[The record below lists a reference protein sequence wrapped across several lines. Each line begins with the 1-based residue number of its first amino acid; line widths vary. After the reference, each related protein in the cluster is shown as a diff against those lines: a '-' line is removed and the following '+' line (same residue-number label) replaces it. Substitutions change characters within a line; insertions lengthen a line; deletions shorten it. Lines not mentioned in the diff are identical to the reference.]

1 MEKIITCFWLALFFP
16 CRQIILGSLIMIKCL
31 FSDHLAKVKSRKPVE
46 CQATH
51 VLFLRVG
58 SLCLSWFLSSP
69 AGEASSVNVDTASY
83 LSSILIAASML
94 KWGPLLIDSV
104 LALEMFTASASSCP
118 LCWPWVILCLWG
130 SGRNGAGGGESA
142 GLLFKLLIFPERCC
156 WGRCW
161 CGLRAVHFANLQ
173 SGWLCIDFISLF

>member
-1 MEKIITCFWLALFFP
+1 
-16 CRQIILGSLIMIKCL
+16 MIKCL

-58 SLCLSWFLSSP
+58 SLCLSWFLRSP
-69 AGEASSVNVDTASY
+69 AGEASSVNMNTASS
-83 LSSILIAASML
+83 LSSILTAASVL
-94 KWGPLLIDSV
+94 KWGPLLIDTV
-104 LALEMFTASASSCP
+104 LALEMFTASASSSP

-130 SGRNGAGGGESA
+130 GERNGAGGGESA
-142 GLLFKLLIFPERCC
+142 VLLFRLLIFPERCC

-161 CGLRAVHFANLQ
+161 WGLHAAHFADLL
-173 SGWLCIDFISLF
+173 SSWLCIDNCVLTVLFPHFQVLE

>member
-1 MEKIITCFWLALFFP
+1 
-16 CRQIILGSLIMIKCL
+16 MIKCL

-69 AGEASSVNVDTASY
+69 VGEASSVNMDTASSLLHPHCCFCAKVGSTANWQCPCLGDVY
-83 LSSILIAASML
+83 NFSQFLSIM
-94 KWGPLLIDSV
+94 
-104 LALEMFTASASSCP
+104 LALERF
-118 LCWPWVILCLWG
+118 CLWG
-130 SGRNGAGGGESA
+130 SERNGAGGGESA
-142 GLLFKLLIFPERCC
+142 GLLFKLLIFPERC

-161 CGLRAVHFANLQ
+161 CGLRAVHFGKSAVWMIVYWFH
-173 SGWLCIDFISLF
+173 WLIILFSHFHILE